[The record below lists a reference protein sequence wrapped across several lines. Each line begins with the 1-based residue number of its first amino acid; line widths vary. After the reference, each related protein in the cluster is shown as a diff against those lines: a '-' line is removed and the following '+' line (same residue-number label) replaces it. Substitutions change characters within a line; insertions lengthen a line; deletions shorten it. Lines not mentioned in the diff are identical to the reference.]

1 MRSDKN
7 KHKAGESFTKAS
19 FTKYAMGTST
29 ESLPELTKIQERSF
43 FEPFCTQRIA
53 SEPSIL
59 QILAKDGRRQLSIQK
74 YLAVREA
81 SRDTSRTN
89 SLVPSDTGSGSINS
103 LEEFSKRRFKPIEKP
118 ARSGSIPVPRIPVL
132 KPVASRLVT
141 IRIDGNPSEII
152 RDATLDLKLNGFSVT
167 LEELE
172 EMYQVC

>member
-7 KHKAGESFTKAS
+7 KHKAVESFTKAS

-29 ESLPELTKIQERSF
+29 ESLPELTNIKEKSL

-53 SEPSIL
+53 SEPNIL
-59 QILAKDGRRQLSIQK
+59 RILAKDGRRQLSIQK

-81 SRDTSRTN
+81 SRDTSRTT
-89 SLVPSDTGSGSINS
+89 SLLPSDAGSGSINS
-103 LEEFSKRRFKPIEKP
+103 LEEFSSKRRFQPIEKP
-118 ARSGSIPVPRIPVL
+118 ARSGSIPRIPLL
-132 KPVASRLVT
+132 KPVASRMVT

-152 RDATLDLKLNGFSVT
+152 RDATSDLKLNGFSVT